1 MTDAAGVVTT
11 ARMIAA
17 TLAKK
22 IQDADQVPMV
32 ARTRVAADLPV
43 VVGAKKNLRPMSAT
57 KTAAVAVAA
66 VTQDLRAPVPTTLL
80 RAMIH
85 RGRQNLK
92 MTARIRAV
100 KVPVPA
106 LALALARIQR
116 LTTSPTTPRTTDAK
130 VRAVGRILK

>member
-57 KTAAVAVAA
+57 KTAAVAVA
-66 VTQDLRAPVPTTLL
+66 VQ
-80 RAMIH
+80 
-85 RGRQNLK
+85 
-92 MTARIRAV
+92 
-100 KVPVPA
+100 
-106 LALALARIQR
+106 
-116 LTTSPTTPRTTDAK
+116 
-130 VRAVGRILK
+130 AVGSEAAWSARLGEVRP